1 MWSYKWLI
9 IKEREWPFN
18 YRCESYKWF
27 IGKYRERPFNYRCG
41 HISDLLSK
49 NENGILIID
58 VAI

>member
-1 MWSYKWLI
+1 MWA
-9 IKEREWPFN
+9 
-18 YRCESYKWF
+18 YKWF

-49 NENGILIID
+49 KENGILIID

>member
-9 IKEREWPFN
+9 VKEREW
-18 YRCESYKWF
+18 SF
-27 IGKYRERPFNYRCG
+27 IYRCG
-41 HISDLLSK
+41 HISDLLSN